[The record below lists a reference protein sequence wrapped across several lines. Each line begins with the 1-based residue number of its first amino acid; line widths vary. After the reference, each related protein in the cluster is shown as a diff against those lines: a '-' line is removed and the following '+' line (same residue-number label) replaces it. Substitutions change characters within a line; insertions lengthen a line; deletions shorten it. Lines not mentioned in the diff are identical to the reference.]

1 MNLPHDLTQWLL
13 LAQGGDPSA
22 FETLYLSLEPD
33 VSRFVRRLMRDDPAS
48 DDIVQ
53 ETFLTLYIHLA
64 EIDPPAKLRPYVF
77 RVARNAC
84 YDVMRQWGR
93 RPGVSMDADGAED
106 RIAFDLRDDAGAP
119 EEVTHW
125 LLMGLEVREAIDRL
139 PELQRQTLILFCE
152 EEMSH
157 AEIAEIMSVST
168 GTVKSRLFHAKKTLR
183 GLVRPELLLA
193 IQAES
198 EPKPEIRENEAE
210 PALGG

>member
-1 MNLPHDLTQWLL
+1 MNSVQDLTEWLA
-13 LAQGGDPSA
+13 LAQGGDPAA
-22 FETLYLSLEPD
+22 FEALYLTLEPD
-33 VSRFVRRLMRDDPAS
+33 VARFVRRLMRDDPAS
-48 DDIVQ
+48 ADIVQ

-64 EIDPPAKLRPYVF
+64 DIDPPAKLRPYVF

-93 RPGVSMDADGAED
+93 RPGMSIDDDGAED

-125 LLMGLEVREAIDRL
+125 LLLGLEVRQVIDRL

-157 AEIAEIMSVST
+157 AEIAEIMGVSV

-183 GLVRPELLLA
+183 GLVRPEVLLA

-198 EPKPEIRENEAE
+198 EPKPDIREAEAE
-210 PALGG
+210 LVSGG

>member
-1 MNLPHDLTQWLL
+1 
-13 LAQGGDPSA
+13 
-22 FETLYLSLEPD
+22 
-33 VSRFVRRLMRDDPAS
+33 VSIDD
-48 DDIVQ
+48 
-53 ETFLTLYIHLA
+53 
-64 EIDPPAKLRPYVF
+64 
-77 RVARNAC
+77 
-84 YDVMRQWGR
+84 
-93 RPGVSMDADGAED
+93 DGAED

-125 LLMGLEVREAIDRL
+125 LLLGIEVRGSIDRL

-157 AEIAEIMSVST
+157 AEIAEIMGVSV

-198 EPKPEIRENEAE
+198 EPKPDIREYEAE